1 MHGIGKGANLASLI
15 LEGEV
20 VFVFVFW
27 YCLLFLEEEKR
38 SSSVKKGEPLDWSH
52 ARAVGKP
59 RPGGDRVA
67 DDVLSVRRF
76 FFTGVVS
83 STYEAVRFDVRRDEA
98 RNERETHP
106 RTGRLF

>member
-20 VFVFVFW
+20 VFAFVFW

-52 ARAVGKP
+52 ARAAGKP
-59 RPGGDRVA
+59 PLGGDRVA
-67 DDVLSVRRF
+67 DDVLFVRRF
-76 FFTGVVS
+76 FLQAWFLRRTK
-83 STYEAVRFDVRRDEA
+83 RFV
-98 RNERETHP
+98 
-106 RTGRLF
+106 